1 MKKGRLVFAAVAAA
15 LAAAGILCF
24 SGQCAQGAKRGLSF
38 CGNIL
43 IPSNFPLFSA
53 FRIRGEIPGCPRRF
67 PGS

>member
-24 SGQCAQGAKRGLSF
+24 PGQCAQGAKRGLSF

-43 IPSNFPLFSA
+43 IPSIFPF
-53 FRIRGEIPGCPRRF
+53 
-67 PGS
+67 